1 MRWPDFERSIGKAF
15 QELREGKELF
25 DVTLACKDGKL
36 EAHKVILS
44 SCSPVLKD
52 IIKDNVPLIYIKD
65 VKIPQLQAVLD
76 FMYQGK
82 VDVDEKELEAF
93 LALAKEWQ
101 VKGLNPD
108 ELPSESCVKEAV
120 TENRLRFRKPGHLFK
135 STVLVE
141 ERVKIAAGKSSKEVE
156 GNYLL
161 EELEKLKED
170 KGELMEMVQSLKTA
184 KKQME
189 DKVAAITLDLETL
202 KQTSA
207 RSQQE
212 QQNELQTKRME
223 LLTLQKKV
231 DDMEKIPAKMA
242 NAMKEKMIK
251 RFEMERNERVKEMEE
266 LKKANHFI
274 VCLNEANNAKA
285 GEIEV
290 LKSQLAQKDEE
301 IAQKFRKFREQEAEK
316 RREAEKKVVALESL
330 LGDRNGNLD
339 MVDKEMKKRSRWGPP
354 THI

>member
-1 MRWPDFERSIGKAF
+1 M
-15 QELREGKELF
+15 
-25 DVTLACKDGKL
+25 
-36 EAHKVILS
+36 
-44 SCSPVLKD
+44 
-52 IIKDNVPLIYIKD
+52 
-65 VKIPQLQAVLD
+65 
-76 FMYQGK
+76 
-82 VDVDEKELEAF
+82 
-93 LALAKEWQ
+93 
-101 VKGLNPD
+101 
-108 ELPSESCVKEAV
+108 
-120 TENRLRFRKPGHLFK
+120 
-135 STVLVE
+135 
-141 ERVKIAAGKSSKEVE
+141 E

-301 IAQKFRKFREQEAEK
+301 IAQKFRKF
-316 RREAEKKVVALESL
+316 
-330 LGDRNGNLD
+330 
-339 MVDKEMKKRSRWGPP
+339 
-354 THI
+354 